1 MSGVARRVASSAQK
15 VLRTL
20 GDVFYGM
27 TVYDWVHELQKA
39 RREEERLF
47 SLMVYGDLLGI
58 PILPPYYALRLLPF
72 LVPTLANWRRTMLRE
87 RDLVD
92 LISQE
97 IG

>member
-1 MSGVARRVASSAQK
+1 MSQLAERLASTARRA
-15 VLRTL
+15 LRTL
-20 GDVFYGM
+20 GEVLYGM
-27 TVYDWVHELQKA
+27 TVYDWAHELQKA

-47 SLMVYGDLLGI
+47 TLLVYGEMLGI

-72 LVPTLANWRRTMLRE
+72 LVPSLANWRRGMLRE

-92 LISQE
+92 LVSQE